1 MNQIRLGDTDVFVP
15 ELGIGA
21 WSWGDTLFWSYGKTH
36 TDRDVRAAI
45 ETAIAH
51 GINFFDTAEI
61 YGGGHSERHIGA
73 YVREKNPTLIIAT
86 KFMPFPWRL
95 RHTSVIQA
103 LQRSL
108 KRLNVPCVDL
118 YQVHQPL
125 PPVAPETWMAGMA
138 EALQAGLTR
147 AIGVSNYN
155 AAWTRRAY
163 TALAQRGI
171 PLASNQLKYSL
182 LDRRIE
188 RNGTMQTCREL
199 NVTIIAYSPLEMG
212 LLAGKYSPMNVP
224 PGLRQRRYSREYLA
238 KIQPLIGLL
247 REMGQAH
254 GGKTP
259 AQVAINWTI
268 CKGTVP
274 IPGAKN
280 ARQVEENIGAAGW
293 RLNADEIAALDA
305 MSERLPRS

>member
-1 MNQIRLGDTDVFVP
+1 MNQVRLGATDVFVP

-36 TDRDVRAAI
+36 NDRDVRAAI
-45 ETAIAH
+45 EMAIAH
-51 GINFFDTAEI
+51 GINFFDTAEV
-61 YGGGHSERHIGA
+61 YGNGHSERHLGA
-73 YVREKNPTLIIAT
+73 YIREKNAALIIAT

-95 RHTSVIQA
+95 RYTSVIQA
-103 LQRSL
+103 LRRSL
-108 KRLNVPCVDL
+108 KRLNIERVDL

-125 PPVAPETWMAGMA
+125 PPIAPETWMKGMA
-138 EALQAGLTR
+138 EAVNAGLTR
-147 AIGVSNYN
+147 VVGVSNYN
-155 AAWTRRAY
+155 AAWTRRVHR
-163 TALAQRGI
+163 ALAERGI

-188 RNGTMQTCREL
+188 HNGTMQTCREL
-199 NVTIIAYSPLEMG
+199 NITIIAYSPLEMG
-212 LLAGKYSPMNVP
+212 LLSGKYSPANVP
-224 PGLRQRRYSREYLA
+224 PGLRNRRYSREYLA

-247 REMGQAH
+247 REMGEAH

-259 AQVAINWTI
+259 AQVAINWAI

-280 ARQVEENIGAAGW
+280 ARQVKENVGALGW
-293 RLNADEIAALDA
+293 RLDTDEVATLDA
-305 MSERLPRS
+305 MSERLQR